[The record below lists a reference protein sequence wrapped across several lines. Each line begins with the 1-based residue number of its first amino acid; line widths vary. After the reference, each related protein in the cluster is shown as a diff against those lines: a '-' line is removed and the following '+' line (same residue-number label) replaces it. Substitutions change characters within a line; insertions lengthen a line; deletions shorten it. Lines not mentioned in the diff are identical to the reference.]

1 MTDEAPRKVVRTLKL
16 PRREDETDEQAL
28 GRLSITHSMDAAA
41 TVGGFLSP
49 CFQTMDIN
57 ALADELTARTKA
69 VQGRDL
75 ASLESMLAAQAET
88 LSSIFHATAQRAAF
102 NLAAYPQAAEMYLR
116 LAMKA
121 QSQCRSTVQTLSD
134 MKAPRP
140 IAYVQQANIAAGHQ
154 QVNNGFLDA
163 TTREEMP
170 SAPNGLLESSNVT
183 RMDARATGKAGRG
196 HQALE
201 AVGVI
206 DGATHRSRKSRR
218 AP

>member
-16 PRREDETDEQAL
+16 PRREDESDEQAL

-49 CFQTMDIN
+49 CFRNMDIN

-75 ASLESMLAAQAET
+75 ASLESMLTAQAET
-88 LSSIFHATAQRAAF
+88 LSSIFHATAQRAAQ
-102 NLAAYPQAAEMYLR
+102 NLGTYPQAAEMYLR

-163 TTREEMP
+163 TTREELP
-170 SAPNGLLESSNVT
+170 SVPNGLLGRTEPALATAEGAGKVVAIHDAGP
-183 RMDARATGKAGRG
+183 RMRG
-196 HQALE
+196 SE
-201 AVGVI
+201 
-206 DGATHRSRKSRR
+206 R
-218 AP
+218 